1 MKIKITTN
9 GNVIKATLNNSEAAY
24 DFASFL
30 PLTLNLDDYGQSSK
44 IKHLDKPLKTGELP
58 SGFNPKSGDI
68 IYFAPW
74 GNLAIFYKDFGYA
87 SELVK
92 LGEIEGDISI
102 LKTSEELKATI
113 EIVK

>member
-9 GNVIKATLNNSEAAY
+9 GNVIKATLNNSEAAK

-44 IKHLDKPLKTGELP
+44 IKHLDKPLKTGESP
-58 SGFNPKSGDI
+58 SGFNPKAGDI

-74 GNLAIFYKDFGYA
+74 GNLSIFYKDFGYA

-92 LGEIEGDISI
+92 LGKIEGDISI

>member
-24 DFASFL
+24 DFASSL
-30 PLTLNLDDYGQSSK
+30 PLTLNMDDYGQSSK
-44 IKHLDKPLKTGELP
+44 IKHLNKPLTTGESP
-58 SGFNPKSGDI
+58 SGFNPKAGDI

-74 GNLAIFYKDFGYA
+74 RNLAIFYKDFGYA

-92 LGEIEGDISI
+92 LGEIDGD
-102 LKTSEELKATI
+102 TSLFEASEKLETII